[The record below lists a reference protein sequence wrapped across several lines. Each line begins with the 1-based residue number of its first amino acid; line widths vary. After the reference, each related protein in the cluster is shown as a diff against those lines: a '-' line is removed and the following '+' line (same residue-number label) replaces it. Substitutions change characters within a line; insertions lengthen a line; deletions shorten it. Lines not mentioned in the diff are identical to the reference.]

1 MDQESKK
8 KSLRMLTYGLYVLT
22 VKDGDAI
29 AAGTVNW
36 VSQASFTPPL
46 VMVGVK
52 KDSQL
57 HTLIDK
63 TNQFAVSTLS
73 RDQKNIASDFFR
85 PTQIEGRELNGH
97 PFEISGSFQYP
108 LLTECP
114 AWFEAKVT
122 ESVARGDHTIFVA
135 EVADAGIR
143 ESTEPLVMRNTGW
156 FYGG

>member
-63 TNQFAVSTLS
+63 TNQFAVS
-73 RDQKNIASDFFR
+73 
-85 PTQIEGRELNGH
+85 
-97 PFEISGSFQYP
+97 
-108 LLTECP
+108 
-114 AWFEAKVT
+114 
-122 ESVARGDHTIFVA
+122 
-135 EVADAGIR
+135 
-143 ESTEPLVMRNTGW
+143 
-156 FYGG
+156 